1 MTMLGRVDGVP
12 GFWIFSSTSWHSR
25 RAWRIP
31 ATADDKRRIVAKLHQ
46 AHEFDA
52 SMVSSSIERQMVYCQ
67 APEVAR
73 LLEGDGLFWQI
84 APLAEDFAKE
94 INGPTVIVG
103 SDPGIFSSPVR
114 VAIGLD
120 QARLIYISEE
130 VAILPPRANDVPI
143 FGILPRTVGAETL
156 RSMVVAAF
164 DNLSR
169 SRRQAKLEQDLR
181 RAKGEI
187 DQLNEIGI
195 ALSTQRDR
203 ESLLNLI
210 LQKSCDITDSDAGS
224 LYLVEENDQGTKQLR
239 FKTTQNNSM
248 RLYLG
253 ESLLP
258 LDRASLAGYVASTGD
273 EVHLPDVYQIPSS
286 YPFTFNRKFD
296 EESGYRSKSMLV
308 VPMKDPRG
316 EILGVIQLIN
326 CKRDPGAG
334 RRPATE
340 ANVVPFPEEC
350 RALLRSL
357 ASQAAV
363 ALENTRLYQSIE
375 TLFEG
380 FVRASVSAIEA
391 RDPTTSGHSFRVADL
406 TVALAEVVDRAASHR
421 FRNIRFSHA
430 EMKEIRYASLL
441 HDFGKVGVREEVLVK
456 AKKLYPMQLDIVKER
471 FAYARKSLEHEQSE
485 RKLAYLLEK
494 GREAFLQR
502 SAAFERELEEQVHE
516 LDEFLKF
523 IVKCNEPTI
532 LREDNFARLGEFAAH
547 QFVDSAG
554 RRRPL
559 LSAQE
564 LQLLSISRGN
574 LDDQER
580 SQIESHVS
588 HTLNFLRQIPWTKE
602 IKNIPAIASAHH
614 EKLDGTG
621 YPNNLF
627 APEIPIQAKMMT
639 ISDIYDALSA
649 TDRPYKKAVPAEL
662 ALDILFDEAKRG
674 LVDAELLNL
683 FQEAEVFR
691 LTSSSTA
698 T

>member
-1 MTMLGRVDGVP
+1 MLGRVDGVP

-46 AHEFDA
+46 AHGFDA

-130 VAILPPRANDVPI
+130 VAMLPPRANDVPI
-143 FGILPRTVGAETL
+143 FGILSRTVGAETL
-156 RSMVVAAF
+156 RSMVAAAF

-258 LDRASLAGYVASTGD
+258 LDRTSLAGYVASTGD

-326 CKRDPGAG
+326 CKRDPGAA

-350 RALLRSL
+350 RALLRSM

-363 ALENTRLYQSIE
+363 ALENIRLYQSIE

-421 FRNIRFSHA
+421 FRDIRFSHA

-564 LQLLSISRGN
+564 LRLLSISRGN

-588 HTLNFLRQIPWTKE
+588 YTLNFLRQIPWTKE

-691 LTSSSTA
+691 LTSSST
-698 T
+698 TT